1 MSFSDKSSPKHR
13 ARLELKRRCFHK
25 GYLSAWILVFLIPF
39 MLRFVIFY
47 EVTFPFQSSLSIA
60 EAVMPENLQLDEFPE
75 SNPAIVE
82 QEMASDQLEA
92 KQGIGEK
99 GQVEKEEPKDIE
111 TKKVNDERRA
121 ADTDA
126 KRVVKETK
134 ASDTRKDA
142 REQRAAKKRTS
153 KQQTRNE
160 RRKDAGEQA
169 AENRRTSK
177 KEAKSQDEKVAA
189 EERRVTE
196 EIEVNGEIRAEIM
209 AELEAGEE
217 RRDVEKMEATQKGD
231 AEAELK
237 SAKET
242 NAAEGKD
249 AHERRESGEKP
260 ADDKR
265 NDKEETNAA
274 QGKEADQQWTAKK
287 GEVEGEKKVE
297 EQRDAG
303 AAKTGEKEQSAED
316 KRKGEEELPAGKKG
330 AAEEETNA
338 AHGKEADEQWKAEK
352 DTEAEGETKVDE
364 RREAVGE
371 KDGEKEKSGED
382 TKKGNGSRNEEEQ
395 NQDAQ
400 RSDVEAKN
408 HSEVEEQN
416 TINDPKSDVEEK
428 NPGEAEE
435 HKTTNDPK
443 DDERTVILEQVVED
457 GKHIGDQ
464 NQEKGTEQK
473 QEEKHQDFGKHT
485 GDESQEKVTEQK
497 EEEKHED
504 SSRKYE
510 GDMTTPIDQ
519 TQGASSAGECDL
531 FEGEWVW
538 DPEDPLYT
546 NSTCFYIQRAQNC
559 MSNGRPDTNYL
570 HWKWKPR
577 DCDLPRFNAKGF
589 LEAFKGKT
597 IGFVGDSLSRNQMQ
611 SLLCMLSQVEIPKI
625 TYQSHDDSGVR
636 WLFEQHQ
643 VTLAAVWSPYLLR
656 ESEQGIMGFEKGQSV
671 LILDELDTAWT
682 SVMNDFD
689 LIVLSI
695 GQWYFKPSI
704 YVRQEEVVGCTYCPG
719 LNFTHMRYQ
728 EAYQVGVRQVLEK
741 VASEFKGIVIMSTF
755 AISHFEEGAWNKGGQ
770 CRREKPF
777 DKEEVANFQGY
788 HDDMDDIVMSEFR
801 SIASDKSKLN
811 ENVKLEFLDVTKVSL
826 ARADGHPGPYRQ
838 RNPYEGKDPNEWV
851 ANDCLHWCLPG
862 PVDTWNQLLVKIAHR
877 HL

>member
-13 ARLELKRRCFHK
+13 ARLELKRRYFHK

-39 MLRFVIFY
+39 MLRFVMFY
-47 EVTFPFQSSLSIA
+47 EVTVPFQSSLSIA

-75 SNPAIVE
+75 SYPAIAE

-99 GQVEKEEPKDIE
+99 KGQVEKGEPKDIE
-111 TKKVNDERRA
+111 TKKVSDERRA
-121 ADTDA
+121 PDTDA

-134 ASDTRKDA
+134 ASDARKDA

-153 KQQTRNE
+153 KKQARNE

-196 EIEVNGEIRAEIM
+196 EIEVNGQIRAEII

-231 AEAELK
+231 AEAEPK
-237 SAKET
+237 FAKET
-242 NAAEGKD
+242 NAAEEKE
-249 AHERRESGEKP
+249 AHERRKSGEKP
-260 ADDKR
+260 AD
-265 NDKEETNAA
+265 
-274 QGKEADQQWTAKK
+274 
-287 GEVEGEKKVE
+287 
-297 EQRDAG
+297 
-303 AAKTGEKEQSAED
+303 D

-330 AAEEETNA
+330 EAEEETNA

-371 KDGEKEKSGED
+371 KDGEKEKSDED

-408 HSEVEEQN
+408 HSEVEEQQ
-416 TINDPKSDVEEK
+416 TINDPKSDVEEI
-428 NPGEAEE
+428 PGEAEE

-443 DDERTVILEQVVED
+443 DDERTVILQQVVED
-457 GKHIGDQ
+457 GKHTGDQ

-473 QEEKHQDFGKHT
+473 QEEKHEDSGKQT
-485 GDESQEKVTEQK
+485 GDQNQEKVTEQK

-519 TQGASSAGECDL
+519 TQGASTAGECDL

-546 NSTCFYIQRAQNC
+546 NSTCFYMQLAQNC

-611 SLLCMLSQVEIPKI
+611 SLLCMLSQVEIPKM

-643 VTLAAVWSPYLLR
+643 VTLAAVWSPYLLK
-656 ESEQGIMGFEKGQSV
+656 ESEQGIMGFEKGRSV

-770 CRREKPF
+770 CRREKPL
-777 DKEEVANFQGY
+777 DNEEVANFQGF
-788 HDDMDDIVMSEFR
+788 HDDMHDIVMSEFR